1 MSLMGNTLSASPDGR
16 DLSDKLKEN
25 FDIANEITTL
35 GKELYKKGWLYGT
48 SGNLSAVVSKNPFTL
63 AITPSGL
70 DKGNLNP
77 NQIIHV
83 NSEGEVI
90 FGIYKPSSETPI
102 HLILAK
108 EMSAGAILHTHSVW
122 STVLSKSKPL
132 TDSIELNGF
141 EMLKGLSN
149 VTTHLHKEIIPILEN
164 SQDMIQVSLEVS
176 NLLQNNRNIHGFIL
190 RGHGLYT
197 WGKDLNEA
205 KRHLEVLE
213 YLMEVLFRIR
223 EYSI

>member
-1 MSLMGNTLSASPDGR
+1 MGNTLSASPDGR